1 MATRKAEPAEFQSVD
16 MGANMHSAE
25 EAKRMIYSEITG
37 SDQDAASAFL
47 ARYGKQ
53 SERFAEL
60 MAQAMIDWE
69 ALIAKAEHNEKI
81 GLVANLV
88 YCAITLHIQSMKLFL
103 SGHIIAAGNLS
114 RQVTEAIATALLSS
128 GKTLPVLDR
137 FVEDKYSTQKAVAEV
152 QKQRK
157 ILGLKKDGVN
167 ALAHSEKFY
176 HRYSHLTLMTIGA
189 MTSFKEPG
197 FYIGASFDE
206 GKTEQYDKEIASR
219 IGLAEVFPN
228 FVAAVEANIAKW

>member
-1 MATRKAEPAEFQSVD
+1 MRSI
-16 MGANMHSAE
+16 E
-25 EAKRMIYSEITG
+25 EAKNVILSEITKPDEAVATG
-37 SDQDAASAFL
+37 FLGRYEGKAA
-47 ARYGKQ
+47 Q
-53 SERFAEL
+53 FAEL
-60 MAQAMIDWE
+60 MAQAMMDWQALTAE
-69 ALIAKAEHNEKI
+69 AERNEKI

-137 FVEDKYSTQKAVAEV
+137 FVEGKYSTKKAVADV

-157 ILGLKKDGVN
+157 ILGLKEDGLK
-167 ALAHSEKFY
+167 ALAQSENFY
-176 HRYSHLTLMTIGA
+176 HLHSHLTLMTIGA
-189 MTSFKEPG
+189 MTSFEEQG
-197 FYIGASFDE
+197 LYIGASFDAE
-206 GKTEQYDKEIASR
+206 KIEQYDKEIASR

-228 FVAAVEANIAKW
+228 FVAAVAANVAKW